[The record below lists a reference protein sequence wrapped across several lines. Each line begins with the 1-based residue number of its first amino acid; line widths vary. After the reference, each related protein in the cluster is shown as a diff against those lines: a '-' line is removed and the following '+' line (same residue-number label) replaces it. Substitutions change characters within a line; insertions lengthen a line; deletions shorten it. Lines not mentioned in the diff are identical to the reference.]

1 MRPDTASDAT
11 RRLMTIAELKYNE
24 NTTCKHA
31 IDDCIDHMLGAQGNV
46 PKITCKPRYTNIL
59 VAALCYG

>member
-1 MRPDTASDAT
+1 
-11 RRLMTIAELKYNE
+11 MTIAELKYNE